1 MKNFFLILIFIQ
13 GTIMTQEKAPTQ
25 APYGFEHIKE
35 SGGIQEYKMTNNEL
49 TILLKEDH
57 SAPVATFMVTYNVG
71 SRNEAIGY
79 TGSTHLLE
87 HLMFKGSRKFNT
99 DKGNSVFQ
107 LLQSLGS
114 RMNAT
119 TWLDRTNYYET
130 MPSEHLETAIEI
142 EADRMRNAFI
152 KEEDRQAEMTVVRNE
167 FERGQNNPLGVLDEH
182 IWATAYLAHP
192 YHHSTI
198 GWKADIENVS
208 IERLKEFYDTFYW
221 PNNATVTIVGDFETS
236 EALALVKKH
245 FGRIPKSRNEIPEVY
260 TEEPKQEG
268 QRRVLLKRAGQQG
281 VVGIAHKTPSATH
294 EDAPS
299 FLVLSSILSS
309 GKNSRFYK
317 NITDKGLTT
326 GVFIW
331 DSLFRDPGLFA
342 VYASLT
348 PGTEHEK
355 VEALIMAEYE
365 KIKKEGVTDE
375 EVEKAKAQL
384 IAAIK
389 FRQDGSFAV
398 AGSLNEAIASG
409 DWTLFTT
416 YEERLAGVTKETVNA
431 VVEKYFLEDLSTV
444 GHFIPKVGGD
454 QRGKRGPSG
463 ATELAEIK
471 KQYFSKEEK
480 EEGALASQVKSSEPV
495 EGIKLFTLER
505 GSGVVTL
512 SGSFLG
518 GDIYAPSE
526 NKRIP
531 DVVVSML
538 DQGTTKSSKF
548 EISDKIE
555 KAGAM
560 LRFSN
565 GKARVGFNGKFLS
578 EDTAL
583 IIELLS
589 EQLQLPAFNEEELEK
604 TKKRMITAYKKSKES
619 TRGNAINNM
628 LEGFYSE
635 SHQNAPNNAD
645 ESIKNIEKITTD
657 DLKAYHK
664 TNYGRGSMV
673 VVAVGDVDHAE
684 LSNIIAENLKDW
696 QASPLE
702 EKKET
707 EKGTKNAGKAY
718 VTMQDKTSTDF
729 LVGVPLGINRD
740 HPDYR
745 PLFVAS
751 YILGGNFSARLMQTV
766 RVKEGLT
773 YGIRSSMSGFGN
785 DTDGYW
791 YVGGTFAPELLSKG
805 ENSTLREIKKWAKD
819 GVTSEEVAVAKS
831 TLTGSYKVAFD
842 STGGLAGGILA
853 AVVDWGGLSH
863 LDDYPEKIN
872 SITPEQVNDAIKKYI
887 SVEDLY
893 EVAAG
898 SIDQE
903 GNPLKKE

>member
-1 MKNFFLILIFIQ
+1 
-13 GTIMTQEKAPTQ
+13 
-25 APYGFEHIKE
+25 
-35 SGGIQEYKMTNNEL
+35 
-49 TILLKEDH
+49 
-57 SAPVATFMVTYNVG
+57 
-71 SRNEAIGY
+71 
-79 TGSTHLLE
+79 
-87 HLMFKGSRKFNT
+87 
-99 DKGNSVFQ
+99 
-107 LLQSLGS
+107 
-114 RMNAT
+114 
-119 TWLDRTNYYET
+119 
-130 MPSEHLETAIEI
+130 
-142 EADRMRNAFI
+142 
-152 KEEDRQAEMTVVRNE
+152 
-167 FERGQNNPLGVLDEH
+167 
-182 IWATAYLAHP
+182 
-192 YHHSTI
+192 
-198 GWKADIENVS
+198 
-208 IERLKEFYDTFYW
+208 
-221 PNNATVTIVGDFETS
+221 
-236 EALALVKKH
+236 
-245 FGRIPKSRNEIPEVY
+245 
-260 TEEPKQEG
+260 
-268 QRRVLLKRAGQQG
+268 
-281 VVGIAHKTPSATH
+281 
-294 EDAPS
+294 
-299 FLVLSSILSS
+299 
-309 GKNSRFYK
+309 
-317 NITDKGLTT
+317 
-326 GVFIW
+326 
-331 DSLFRDPGLFA
+331 
-342 VYASLT
+342 
-348 PGTEHEK
+348 
-355 VEALIMAEYE
+355 MAEYE

-416 YEERLAGVTKETVNA
+416 YEERLAGVTKETVSA
-431 VVEKYFLEDLSTV
+431 VVEKYFLEDLSTI

-471 KQYFSKEEK
+471 KQYFSKEEER
-480 EEGALASQVKSSEPV
+480 EEGALASQVKSSEPI
-495 EGIKLFTLER
+495 EGVKLFTLER

-560 LRFSN
+560 LRFSS

-583 IIELLS
+583 IVELLS

-619 TRGNAINNM
+619 TRGNALNNM

-635 SHQNAPNNAD
+635 THQNAPNNAD

-657 DLKAYHK
+657 DLRAYHK
-664 TNYGRGSMV
+664 ANYGRGSMV

-684 LSNIIAENLKDW
+684 LSNIIIENLKDW
-696 QASPLE
+696 QTSPLE

-805 ENSTLREIKKWAKD
+805 ESSTLREIKKWAKD
-819 GVTSEEVAVAKS
+819 GVTNEEVAVAKS

-903 GNPLKKE
+903 GNPLEKE

>member
-1 MKNFFLILIFIQ
+1 
-13 GTIMTQEKAPTQ
+13 
-25 APYGFEHIKE
+25 
-35 SGGIQEYKMTNNEL
+35 
-49 TILLKEDH
+49 
-57 SAPVATFMVTYNVG
+57 
-71 SRNEAIGY
+71 
-79 TGSTHLLE
+79 
-87 HLMFKGSRKFNT
+87 
-99 DKGNSVFQ
+99 
-107 LLQSLGS
+107 
-114 RMNAT
+114 
-119 TWLDRTNYYET
+119 
-130 MPSEHLETAIEI
+130 
-142 EADRMRNAFI
+142 
-152 KEEDRQAEMTVVRNE
+152 
-167 FERGQNNPLGVLDEH
+167 
-182 IWATAYLAHP
+182 
-192 YHHSTI
+192 
-198 GWKADIENVS
+198 
-208 IERLKEFYDTFYW
+208 
-221 PNNATVTIVGDFETS
+221 
-236 EALALVKKH
+236 
-245 FGRIPKSRNEIPEVY
+245 
-260 TEEPKQEG
+260 
-268 QRRVLLKRAGQQG
+268 
-281 VVGIAHKTPSATH
+281 
-294 EDAPS
+294 
-299 FLVLSSILSS
+299 
-309 GKNSRFYK
+309 
-317 NITDKGLTT
+317 
-326 GVFIW
+326 
-331 DSLFRDPGLFA
+331 
-342 VYASLT
+342 
-348 PGTEHEK
+348 
-355 VEALIMAEYE
+355 MAEYE

-444 GHFIPKVGGD
+444 GHFIPKVGGG
-454 QRGKRGPSG
+454 QKGKRGPSG

-471 KQYFSKEEK
+471 KQYFSKEEEK

-495 EGIKLFTLER
+495 EGVKLFTLER

-583 IIELLS
+583 IVELLS

-619 TRGNAINNM
+619 TRGNALNNM

-635 SHQNAPNNAD
+635 THQNAPNNAD

-657 DLKAYHK
+657 DLRAYHK
-664 TNYGRGSMV
+664 ANYGRGSMV

-684 LSNIIAENLKDW
+684 LSNIIIENLKDW
-696 QASPLE
+696 QTSPLE

-729 LVGVPLGINRD
+729 LVGVPLGIDRD

-805 ENSTLREIKKWAKD
+805 ESSTLREIKKWAKE

-872 SITPEQVNDAIKKYI
+872 SITPEQVNNAIKKYI

-903 GNPLKKE
+903 GNPLEKE

>member
-1 MKNFFLILIFIQ
+1 
-13 GTIMTQEKAPTQ
+13 
-25 APYGFEHIKE
+25 
-35 SGGIQEYKMTNNEL
+35 
-49 TILLKEDH
+49 
-57 SAPVATFMVTYNVG
+57 
-71 SRNEAIGY
+71 
-79 TGSTHLLE
+79 
-87 HLMFKGSRKFNT
+87 
-99 DKGNSVFQ
+99 
-107 LLQSLGS
+107 
-114 RMNAT
+114 
-119 TWLDRTNYYET
+119 
-130 MPSEHLETAIEI
+130 
-142 EADRMRNAFI
+142 
-152 KEEDRQAEMTVVRNE
+152 
-167 FERGQNNPLGVLDEH
+167 
-182 IWATAYLAHP
+182 
-192 YHHSTI
+192 
-198 GWKADIENVS
+198 
-208 IERLKEFYDTFYW
+208 
-221 PNNATVTIVGDFETS
+221 
-236 EALALVKKH
+236 
-245 FGRIPKSRNEIPEVY
+245 
-260 TEEPKQEG
+260 
-268 QRRVLLKRAGQQG
+268 
-281 VVGIAHKTPSATH
+281 
-294 EDAPS
+294 
-299 FLVLSSILSS
+299 
-309 GKNSRFYK
+309 
-317 NITDKGLTT
+317 
-326 GVFIW
+326 
-331 DSLFRDPGLFA
+331 
-342 VYASLT
+342 
-348 PGTEHEK
+348 
-355 VEALIMAEYE
+355 MAEYE

-416 YEERLAGVTKETVNA
+416 YEERLAGVTKDTVSA
-431 VVEKYFLEDLSTV
+431 IVEKYFLEDLSTV

-454 QRGKRGPSG
+454 QKGKRGPSG

-471 KQYFSKEEK
+471 KQYFSKEEEK
-480 EEGALASQVKSSEPV
+480 EEGVLASQVKSSEPV

-583 IIELLS
+583 IVELLS

-619 TRGNAINNM
+619 TRGNALNNM

-635 SHQNAPNNAD
+635 THQNAPNNAD

-657 DLKAYHK
+657 DLRAYHK

-684 LSNIIAENLKDW
+684 LSNIIIENLKDW
-696 QASPLE
+696 QTSPLE

-729 LVGVPLGINRD
+729 LVGVPLGIDRD
-740 HPDYR
+740 HPDYS

-805 ENSTLREIKKWAKD
+805 ESSTLREIKKWAKE

-872 SITPEQVNDAIKKYI
+872 SITPEQVNNAIKKYI

-903 GNPLKKE
+903 GNPLEKE

>member
-1 MKNFFLILIFIQ
+1 M
-13 GTIMTQEKAPTQ
+13 
-25 APYGFEHIKE
+25 
-35 SGGIQEYKMTNNEL
+35 
-49 TILLKEDH
+49 
-57 SAPVATFMVTYNVG
+57 
-71 SRNEAIGY
+71 
-79 TGSTHLLE
+79 
-87 HLMFKGSRKFNT
+87 
-99 DKGNSVFQ
+99 
-107 LLQSLGS
+107 
-114 RMNAT
+114 
-119 TWLDRTNYYET
+119 
-130 MPSEHLETAIEI
+130 
-142 EADRMRNAFI
+142 
-152 KEEDRQAEMTVVRNE
+152 
-167 FERGQNNPLGVLDEH
+167 
-182 IWATAYLAHP
+182 
-192 YHHSTI
+192 
-198 GWKADIENVS
+198 
-208 IERLKEFYDTFYW
+208 
-221 PNNATVTIVGDFETS
+221 
-236 EALALVKKH
+236 
-245 FGRIPKSRNEIPEVY
+245 
-260 TEEPKQEG
+260 
-268 QRRVLLKRAGQQG
+268 
-281 VVGIAHKTPSATH
+281 
-294 EDAPS
+294 
-299 FLVLSSILSS
+299 
-309 GKNSRFYK
+309 
-317 NITDKGLTT
+317 
-326 GVFIW
+326 
-331 DSLFRDPGLFA
+331 
-342 VYASLT
+342 
-348 PGTEHEK
+348 
-355 VEALIMAEYE
+355 
-365 KIKKEGVTDE
+365 
-375 EVEKAKAQL
+375 
-384 IAAIK
+384 
-389 FRQDGSFAV
+389 
-398 AGSLNEAIASG
+398 
-409 DWTLFTT
+409 
-416 YEERLAGVTKETVNA
+416 
-431 VVEKYFLEDLSTV
+431 
-444 GHFIPKVGGD
+444 
-454 QRGKRGPSG
+454 
-463 ATELAEIK
+463 
-471 KQYFSKEEK
+471 
-480 EEGALASQVKSSEPV
+480 
-495 EGIKLFTLER
+495 
-505 GSGVVTL
+505 
-512 SGSFLG
+512 G

-583 IIELLS
+583 IVELLS

-619 TRGNAINNM
+619 TRGNALNNM

-635 SHQNAPNNAD
+635 THQNAPNNAD

-657 DLKAYHK
+657 DLRAYHK
-664 TNYGRGSMV
+664 ANYGRGSMV

-684 LSNIIAENLKDW
+684 LSNIIIENLKDW
-696 QASPLE
+696 QTSPLE

-805 ENSTLREIKKWAKD
+805 ESSTLREIKKWAKE
-819 GVTSEEVAVAKS
+819 GVTNEEVAVAKS

-903 GNPLKKE
+903 GNPLEKE

>member
-1 MKNFFLILIFIQ
+1 M
-13 GTIMTQEKAPTQ
+13 
-25 APYGFEHIKE
+25 
-35 SGGIQEYKMTNNEL
+35 
-49 TILLKEDH
+49 
-57 SAPVATFMVTYNVG
+57 
-71 SRNEAIGY
+71 
-79 TGSTHLLE
+79 
-87 HLMFKGSRKFNT
+87 
-99 DKGNSVFQ
+99 
-107 LLQSLGS
+107 
-114 RMNAT
+114 
-119 TWLDRTNYYET
+119 
-130 MPSEHLETAIEI
+130 
-142 EADRMRNAFI
+142 
-152 KEEDRQAEMTVVRNE
+152 
-167 FERGQNNPLGVLDEH
+167 
-182 IWATAYLAHP
+182 
-192 YHHSTI
+192 
-198 GWKADIENVS
+198 
-208 IERLKEFYDTFYW
+208 
-221 PNNATVTIVGDFETS
+221 
-236 EALALVKKH
+236 
-245 FGRIPKSRNEIPEVY
+245 
-260 TEEPKQEG
+260 
-268 QRRVLLKRAGQQG
+268 
-281 VVGIAHKTPSATH
+281 
-294 EDAPS
+294 
-299 FLVLSSILSS
+299 
-309 GKNSRFYK
+309 
-317 NITDKGLTT
+317 
-326 GVFIW
+326 
-331 DSLFRDPGLFA
+331 FRDPGLFA

-375 EVEKAKAQL
+375 EVEKAK
-384 IAAIK
+384 AAIK

-664 TNYGRGSMV
+664 ANYGRGSMV